1 MSLQTG
7 KETIYKQD
15 FQTSLENSK
24 QPQWLKALREK
35 AFAYFTE
42 NGFPIVENEEWK
54 YTNVAPMAKESFLLA
69 ELSETIEDALETG
82 ELSEPSAAADGLSSG
97 KIQLQIESNAINSD
111 AQPSAAA
118 DGSDFIFDESKDSV
132 LIFANGQFDKKSS
145 KLGAAQRANILS
157 FSAALKNE
165 KYAEI
170 LKAKLGNLID
180 TEKNAFTALNT
191 AFVGEG
197 VLIHLPKNARID
209 APVQLLFTTDE
220 GKVSFPR
227 VLIVADE
234 FAEATFVETYVRSDE
249 TKYLT
254 NAVVEIS
261 VADEAKI
268 KHFRVQRESH
278 QAFHI
283 STTAAEVG
291 RGSVYDTTAINLGAK
306 LSRHDVLLKFNAEGG
321 EAFVDGLYFLG
332 EAQHHDTHSVI
343 RHDVPNCTSHQTY
356 KGILN
361 DKSRGVFNGK
371 VFVAVGAS
379 GTDGYQSNKNLLLSN
394 EARVDT
400 KPQLEIF
407 NDDVKCSHG
416 ATVGQL
422 EEEELFYLL
431 SRGLNDNLA
440 RNLLTYGFAEEI
452 INKIEIES
460 IKKQLDEAVLNRLN
474 VNLEA

>member
-1 MSLQTG
+1 MDLRAG
-7 KETIYKQD
+7 KETVYSNYFRK
-15 FQTSLENSK
+15 SLSNN
-24 QPQWLKALREK
+24 QPEWLKVLREK

-42 NGFPIVENEEWK
+42 NGFPIVQSEEWK
-54 YTNVAPMAKESFLLA
+54 YTNVALIAKENFL
-69 ELSETIEDALETG
+69 IG
-82 ELSEPSAAADGLSSG
+82 ENADLTRDR
-97 KIQLQIESNAINSD
+97 IA
-111 AQPSAAA
+111 P
-118 DGSDFIFDESKDSV
+118 FVFDESRTSLLV
-132 LIFANGQFDKKSS
+132 FANGSFDKNSS
-145 KLGAAQRANILS
+145 DLSATGDATILS
-157 FSAALKNE
+157 FSEAAGDE
-165 KYAEI
+165 RFAEI
-170 LKAKLGNLID
+170 FRAKLGSLVD
-180 TEKNAFTALNT
+180 YEKNGFTALNT

-197 VLIHLPKNARID
+197 AFLYLPKNAKIET
-209 APVQLLFTTDE
+209 PIQFLFLTDD
-220 GKVSFPR
+220 GAVSFPR
-227 VLIVADE
+227 ILIVAE
-234 FAEATFVETYVRSDE
+234 THAEATIIETYVRERE

-268 KHFRVQRESH
+268 KHYRVQRESH
-278 QAFHI
+278 EAFHV
-283 STTAAEVG
+283 STSAAEIH
-291 RGSVYDTTAINLGAK
+291 RGSVYDTTAITLGAR
-306 LSRHDVLLKFNAEGG
+306 LSRHDVALKFNSEGG
-321 EAFVDGLYFLG
+321 EAFVDGLYLLG
-332 EAQHHDTHSVI
+332 GSQHHDTHSVI
-343 RHDVPNCTSHQTY
+343 AHDVPNCTSHQTY

-431 SRGLNDNLA
+431 SRGLNEDLA

-452 INKIEIES
+452 VNKIGVES
-460 IKKQLDEAVLNRLN
+460 IKNQLDEAVLNRLN
-474 VNLEA
+474 ANLEI